1 MMLKVKNSIFFI
13 LLGFFF
19 LTACSPQPTTPKSK
33 VSEPK
38 DGVYL
43 GYSRLVDV
51 KVTIKGGKIAAIEI
65 VEHRGGGKK
74 YENMILPLA
83 KEIVKTQS
91 LEVDTISGAT
101 ASSNYLINA
110 VKEALDK
117 ATVSP
122 ARK

>member
-1 MMLKVKNSIFFI
+1 MLKVRILFF
-13 LLGFFF
+13 LLGLFF
-19 LTACSPQPTTPKSK
+19 LAACTKQPAAISDSKSAI
-33 VSEPK
+33 K
-38 DGVYL
+38 DGAYL

-51 KVTIKGGKIAAIEI
+51 KVTIESGRIAAIEI

-83 KEIVKTQS
+83 QKIVKTQS

-101 ASSNYLINA
+101 TSSNYLINA

-117 ATVSP
+117 AAAPP
-122 ARK
+122 AQK